1 MVADSDKF
9 IQNNNDLVKQIELDK
24 LPKHIAIIMDG
35 NGRWAKKHH
44 LPRVMGH
51 RAGVETIRE
60 IIRSCSDLGIKVL
73 TLFAFSTEN
82 WQRPKSEV
90 KALMRLLKEKVA
102 KETNELKKNNV
113 QFRISGRIEELP
125 EDCLKV
131 LKKAVAIMEDNN
143 GLILN
148 IALNYGGRQEIIDA
162 INLILERGIKKI
174 KEDNFSKYLYIPDLP
189 DPDLLIRTSGEYRIS
204 NFLLWQIAYTEI
216 YVTPVLWPDFKK
228 DDLYQAI
235 IDYQHRER
243 RFGRI

>member
-1 MVADSDKF
+1 MEPKEDK
-9 IQNNNDLVKQIELDK
+9 LHTQIDRKK

-44 LPRVMGH
+44 LPRIMGH
-51 RAGVETIRE
+51 RAGVERIRE
-60 IIRSCSDLGIKVL
+60 MVRAGNDLGIKVL

-82 WQRPKSEV
+82 WQRPKTEV

-102 KETNELKKNNV
+102 QETEELRKNNV
-113 QFRISGRIEELP
+113 RVRVSGRMEELP
-125 EDCLKV
+125 TDCVEVMKR
-131 LKKAVAIMEDNN
+131 AITVTKDNN
-143 GLILN
+143 GLIFN

-162 INLILERGIKKI
+162 INKILSEGIKKI
-174 KEDNFSKYLYIPDLP
+174 KEENFADYLYCPDLP

-216 YVTPVLWPDFKK
+216 YVTPVLWPEFKK
-228 DDLYQAI
+228 ENLYQAI

-243 RFGRI
+243 RFGRV

>member
-1 MVADSDKF
+1 MEPEEDR
-9 IQNNNDLVKQIELDK
+9 LYTQINRKK
-24 LPKHIAIIMDG
+24 LPRHIAIIMDG

-44 LPRVMGH
+44 LPRAMGH

-60 IIRSCSDLGIKVL
+60 ITRACGDLGIKVL
-73 TLFAFSTEN
+73 TIFAFSTEN

-90 KALMRLLKEKVA
+90 KALMNLLKEKVA
-102 KETNELKKNNV
+102 KETDDLKKNNV
-113 QFRISGRIEELP
+113 QLRLSGRIEELP
-125 EDCLKV
+125 NDCLKV
-131 LKKAVAIMEDNN
+131 LKRAVTETKEND

-148 IALNYGGRQEIIDA
+148 VALNYGGRQEIVDA
-162 INLILERGIKKI
+162 INSILSQRRGGYLIKRI
-174 KEDNFSKYLYIPDLP
+174 KEDDFSKYLYTSGLP

-235 IDYQHRER
+235 IEYQHRER

>member
-1 MVADSDKF
+1 MTADPDKL
-9 IQNNNDLVKQIELDK
+9 IENNDDLLRKIDPDR

-51 RAGVETIRE
+51 RAGVENIRE
-60 IIRSCSDLGIKVL
+60 IIRSADKLGIKVL
-73 TLFAFSTEN
+73 TVFAFSTEN

-90 KALMRLLKEKVA
+90 KALMRLLKEKIA
-102 KETNELKKNNV
+102 KETEELRKNNI
-113 QFRISGRIEELP
+113 QLRISGRTEELP

-131 LKKAVAIMEDNN
+131 LKKSVAVMKDNT

-162 INLILERGIKKI
+162 VNLILSRGIKRI
-174 KEDNFSKYLYIPDLP
+174 KEDDFSRYLYMPDLP

-204 NFLLWQIAYTEI
+204 NFLLWQIAYAEI
-216 YVTPVLWPDFKK
+216 YVTPVFWPDFKK

-243 RFGRI
+243 RFGKI